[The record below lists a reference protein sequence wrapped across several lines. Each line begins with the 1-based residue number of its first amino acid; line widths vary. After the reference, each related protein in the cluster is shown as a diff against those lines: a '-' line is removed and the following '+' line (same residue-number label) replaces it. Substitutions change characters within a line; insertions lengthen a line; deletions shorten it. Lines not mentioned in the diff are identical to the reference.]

1 MVVAPYNANPELVAM
16 KDDFADRKF
25 RVKLIGM
32 AITAAF
38 AVAAAATLFALP
50 VLAPQMAV
58 GMLPMAKL
66 LIGCSMAA
74 ASWLTSMITM
84 KEVKKL
90 EIDEKFITS
99 YMQGKNYWGE
109 GYREEVAEHGYAL
122 QSPTFQGAPPP
133 SLADKNL
140 LQRS

>member
-1 MVVAPYNANPELVAM
+1 MTTVLYNQNPELVAM
-16 KDDFADRKF
+16 VNNFADRKLT
-25 RVKLIGM
+25 VKLIG
-32 AITAAF
+32 TAMTVLF
-38 AVAAAATLFALP
+38 AVTAIAAVVAMP

-66 LIGCSMAA
+66 LIGGSMAA
-74 ASWLTSMITM
+74 AGWLTSMITM

-99 YMQGKNYWGE
+99 YMQGNNYWGE